1 MNDFTKHFGQR
12 VRYYRKKQGL
22 SQEQLA
28 ELCDLHPTYIGQLE
42 RGEKNASLE
51 TIMHI
56 CTGLNVTPS
65 QIFEHF
71 SEEDSSIIPKQAY
84 DLLMELP
91 EDKQKVMIELLQKAT
106 ELI

>member
-1 MNDFTKHFGQR
+1 MNDITKHFGQR

-28 ELCDLHPTYIGQLE
+28 ELCELHPTYIGQLE

-56 CTGLNVTPS
+56 CNGLRVTPS
-65 QIFEHF
+65 QIFEYF
-71 SEEDSSIIPKQAY
+71 SEENSAIIPRRAY
-84 DLLMELP
+84 NLFMELP
-91 EDKQKVMIELLQKAT
+91 EEKQKVMLELLLKAK